1 MNRTCEFHA
10 DPGPLPWYGLR
21 VRSKHEQIASAV
33 LRGKGYDPFL
43 PAYKV
48 RRRWTDRVKE
58 TELPLFPGYVF
69 CRLDPTNRLPVL
81 TATGVVGIVGIGKTP
96 QPIEEWEIEAV
107 RAVIKS
113 GLPARPW
120 PFIHQGDK
128 VRVEHGPLRGVEG
141 VVTSAD
147 DGERLVVSVTLLQRS
162 VAVEMDH
169 AWVGAS

>member
-1 MNRTCEFHA
+1 M
-10 DPGPLPWYGLR
+10 
-21 VRSKHEQIASAV
+21 

-43 PAYKV
+43 PSYRVK
-48 RRRWTDRVKE
+48 RHWSDRVKE

-69 CRLDPTNRLPVL
+69 CRLDSQNRLPVL

-96 QPIEEWEIEAV
+96 APIEEREIEAI
-107 RAVIKS
+107 RAVIRS
-113 GLPARPW
+113 GLAARPW

-162 VAVEMDH
+162 VAVEMNH
-169 AWVGAS
+169 GWLSAC

>member
-1 MNRTCEFHA
+1 MNSCCEA
-10 DPGPLPWYGLR
+10 MEKSARLPWYGVR
-21 VRSKHEQIASAV
+21 VKSNHEHLASIV

-43 PAYKV
+43 PSYKV
-48 RRRWTDRVKE
+48 IRRWSDRLKE

-69 CRLDPTNRLPVL
+69 CRLDSQNRLPVL

-96 QPIEEWEIEAV
+96 APIEEREIEAIRV
-107 RAVIKS
+107 VIRS
-113 GLPARPW
+113 GLAARPW

-147 DGERLVVSVTLLQRS
+147 DCERLVVSVALLQRS
-162 VAVEMDH
+162 VAVEMNRG
-169 AWVGAS
+169 WVSAA